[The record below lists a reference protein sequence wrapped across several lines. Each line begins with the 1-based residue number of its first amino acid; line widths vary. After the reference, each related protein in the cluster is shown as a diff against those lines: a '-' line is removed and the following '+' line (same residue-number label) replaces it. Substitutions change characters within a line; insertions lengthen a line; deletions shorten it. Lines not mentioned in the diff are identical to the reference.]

1 MGHLLTWESSESR
14 MNEVLNFKLRNPANN
29 INIEIQQHTVRNET
43 HPVDFSFAIL
53 NNTSEKQIIQAV
65 ISTHTAVA
73 GPRKGAFEASM
84 SSETWRYAV
93 KQGWEFVKSEKMV
106 LNTTLHWKDQMASLD
121 SSYIPTSDEEANLE
135 AHNISSVLTY
145 PLGSFST
152 NWFVWMQDSDVSSGA
167 SMSLIDQQLVAY
179 RFDFTDRSIEFAQ
192 DKDRDLVASFNVTSP
207 ASPISVAV
215 NFHESLNYKDFGFNI
230 TMGTAKVFAIG
241 MDYAVSTEEGK
252 PRTDINAFSLIDIP
266 NKNYRLMY
274 SASSMM
280 SASKQ
285 HSVHTATLNN
295 ELFYSQSTDYEYS
308 KDYET
313 GRYFIIYETSNNMS
327 QPLPEMGYKIVVSVR
342 DGNHDHQVSLFRK
355 KQPILF
361 AGVKY
366 DLKEMVDE
374 DFMYRREFKV
384 ILRTPLAICKD
395 VSFNVTVD
403 QGSATTNIDTR
414 LMYFPNQERPLG
426 MVINLQDKSNG
437 AVTHKDLTVT
447 LKTIQRTVT
456 SSNMLKFD
464 LNAGTLQGASSIEF
478 GTNGVLT
485 TEKFEV
491 SITYTNDTREE
502 EKSHSATLLLTSPDN
517 TIQTD
522 AIVVY
527 TMDTSVSTTFSV
539 AVSQNTLFSFS
550 VLAKDE
556 SDGSMKL
563 YDVDTNVE
571 LLERRYRL
579 HTVYNEA
586 VNSFNPNVKLY
597 RGSEPKP
604 IAEVDLSYTKVNL
617 FDEVHTTILVLSSED
632 FEPLTITTVYNYN
645 TDTKEVSLTI
655 EPSEGENV
663 KFNFYILSG
672 STETES
678 ITYNT
683 EFSITN
689 TYMPDRSFVVVT
701 RYGSGESGCNLNTD
715 LQISESR
722 MASIFFL

>member
-1 MGHLLTWESSESR
+1 
-14 MNEVLNFKLRNPANN
+14 
-29 INIEIQQHTVRNET
+29 
-43 HPVDFSFAIL
+43 
-53 NNTSEKQIIQAV
+53 
-65 ISTHTAVA
+65 
-73 GPRKGAFEASM
+73 
-84 SSETWRYAV
+84 
-93 KQGWEFVKSEKMV
+93 
-106 LNTTLHWKDQMASLD
+106 
-121 SSYIPTSDEEANLE
+121 
-135 AHNISSVLTY
+135 
-145 PLGSFST
+145 
-152 NWFVWMQDSDVSSGA
+152 
-167 SMSLIDQQLVAY
+167 
-179 RFDFTDRSIEFAQ
+179 
-192 DKDRDLVASFNVTSP
+192 
-207 ASPISVAV
+207 
-215 NFHESLNYKDFGFNI
+215 
-230 TMGTAKVFAIG
+230 
-241 MDYAVSTEEGK
+241 
-252 PRTDINAFSLIDIP
+252 
-266 NKNYRLMY
+266 MY

-522 AIVVY
+522 VIVVY